1 MGFIKV
7 KEVIIEEKSTM
18 NKQLISLNKIFFV
31 LFFFSFLSCSKYT
44 GIYTDGYGV
53 TSIIIESGGKVTT
66 GGDCIGDWEETENG
80 IRIFNML
87 NQNSSTS
94 SCYALEG
101 NYEYAKNANG
111 DDGLFGEIVWIKK

>member
-1 MGFIKV
+1 MGFTKE
-7 KEVIIEEKSTM
+7 KEVITEEKSIM
-18 NKQLISLNKIFFV
+18 NKQLIFHHKVYYI
-31 LFFFSFLSCSKYT
+31 LFLFSFLSCSKYT

-66 GGDCIGDWEETENG
+66 GGDCIGDWEETDNG

-101 NYEYAKNANG
+101 NYEYGKNTYG
-111 DDGLFGEIVWIKK
+111 DDALFGEIVWIKK